1 MVSPQLPLKIP
12 KFSAWGP
19 SSAFCPPETREQ
31 TSAVL
36 SLPICGELL
45 AATGNEYTY
54 EVALLGVF
62 VVAKSVAL
70 SLLLTNPLCSR
81 ACLKMD
87 LRGEVNAK
95 RQSKGGGKTVMGT
108 NLA

>member
-1 MVSPQLPLKIP
+1 MVSPQLPLKRP

-36 SLPICGELL
+36 SLPVCGELL

-81 ACLKMD
+81 ACLRMD
-87 LRGEVNAK
+87 LSGEVNAK
-95 RQSKGGGKTVMGT
+95 RQSKGGGEIVMET